1 MRRSIAT
8 NSIETTLVRVEDI
21 LNSRPPNQITENV
34 EEPSSLVIGRRL
46 WSLPPPPPT
55 RKKIS
60 RASAN
65 VNHSKLSRRK
75 TRYMDTVLQ
84 HWNRTGK
91 AGART
96 ASQNNYNT
104 I

>member
-1 MRRSIAT
+1 M
-8 NSIETTLVRVEDI
+8 EDI

-34 EEPSSLVIGRRL
+34 EEPLSLVIGRRL
-46 WSLPPPPPT
+46 WSLPPTT

-65 VNHSKLSRRK
+65 ANPSKLSRRK

>member
-46 WSLPPPPPT
+46 WSLPPPPQQE
-55 RKKIS
+55 KKFH
-60 RASAN
+60 AL
-65 VNHSKLSRRK
+65 VQ
-75 TRYMDTVLQ
+75 M
-84 HWNRTGK
+84 
-91 AGART
+91 
-96 ASQNNYNT
+96 
-104 I
+104 

>member
-1 MRRSIAT
+1 M
-8 NSIETTLVRVEDI
+8 EDI
-21 LNSRPPNQITENV
+21 LNYRLPNQITENV

-46 WSLPPPPPT
+46 WSLPPPPLQQE
-55 RKKIS
+55 KKFHVS
-60 RASAN
+60 RPSAN
-65 VNHSKLSRRK
+65 VNPSKLSRRK
-75 TRYMDTVLQ
+75 TRYMDTALQ